1 MDRRT
6 LFTKFRKSKG
16 AKVQTAPPMVMTL
29 NPYTGPFGKL
39 EAAHLL
45 RRSMFGPT
53 FEQIEQ
59 AEADGLSGTITKL
72 FAPQPPPVEPIYFN
86 YDDDPNVP
94 AGTTWVNTPPDST
107 VNSINGARRRS
118 LYSWWIGLMLEGGVS
133 IREKMTLF
141 WREHF
146 VTANIS
152 RNQYNYHYSKTLRDH
167 ALGNFKTLTEEI
179 TISPS
184 MLIYLNGTQ
193 NSNRN
198 PNENYSRE
206 LLELFTLGRG
216 ELAGPGDYTNYTE
229 LDVAELAKALTGWIS
244 ADRNDRSAIGG
255 VYVPTRH
262 DTSTKQLSNRL
273 GNAMIQNGD
282 ENEYKDVIDI
292 IFQQDE
298 VSRFICRQLHIW
310 FVGANI
316 DAAVEANVIE
326 PMAQILR
333 TNNYEIQPA
342 VEALLSSE
350 YFFDESHRGCM
361 VNHPIDFLMKLA
373 GSLEFPLP
381 NDLELRYNG
390 WNFLYGEAVKLDM
403 NLYSIDTVAGW
414 KAFYQGPAY
423 YDVWINSVT
432 LPLRE
437 ELVDVIMAGFGNRGN
452 RAEYDYLDIISKFSN
467 PTDPNDLINDL
478 ATVLFCYPIS
488 QGQLT
493 FLKEVLLPGL
503 PDFEWTVEY
512 GEHLADPDDD
522 QKREGVVRKL
532 EALFGTMLKMPEM
545 YLI

>member
-6 LFTKFRKSKG
+6 LFTKFRKNKEVE
-16 AKVQTAPPMVMTL
+16 VQTAPPVVMTL

-45 RRSMFGPT
+45 RRTTFGLT
-53 FEQIEQ
+53 FEQIKQ
-59 AEADGLSGTITKL
+59 AESDGLAGTIAKL
-72 FAPQPPPVEPIYFN
+72 FDVGQLPEPPIYYN
-86 YDDDPNVP
+86 YDDDPNV
-94 AGTTWVNTPPDST
+94 ASGTTWVDTPPDPN
-107 VNSINGARRRS
+107 VNNINGARRRS
-118 LYSWWIGLMLEGGVS
+118 LYAWWIGLMRDGGVS

-146 VTANIS
+146 VTANLA
-152 RNQYNYHYSKTLRDH
+152 RNQFGYHYINLCRKY
-167 ALGNFKTLTEEI
+167 ALGDFRELTKEI
-179 TISPS
+179 TISPA

-193 NSNRN
+193 NSRRN

-206 LLELFTLGRG
+206 LLELFTIGKG
-216 ELAGPGDYTNYTE
+216 ELAGPGDYTTFTE
-229 LDVAELAKALTGWIS
+229 DDVVELAKSLTGWI
-244 ADRNDRSAIGG
+244 ANDRNNPTFVGGTYRSG
-255 VYVPTRH
+255 RH
-262 DTSTKQLSNRL
+262 DTTTKQLSHRFANATI
-273 GNAMIQNGD
+273 GNAD
-282 ENEYKDVIDI
+282 ENEYKNVVDL

-310 FVGANI
+310 FIGANI
-316 DAAVEANVIE
+316 DATVEANVIE

-333 TNNYEIQPA
+333 DNDYVIQPA
-342 VEALLSSE
+342 LEALLSSE

-361 VNHPIDFLMKLA
+361 VNHPIDFLFKLV
-373 GSLEFPLP
+373 GSLDFPAP
-381 NDLELRYNG
+381 TDIERKYNG
-390 WNFLYGEAVKLDM
+390 WNYLYNQARDLDM
-403 NLYSIDTVAGW
+403 DLYSIETVAGW

-423 YDVWINSVT
+423 YDVWMNSVS

-437 ELVDVIMAGFGNRGN
+437 KLVDTIMGGFRRSGF
-452 RAEYDYLDIISKFSN
+452 AYEYDYLDIISKFDN

-488 QGQLT
+488 QGQLD
-493 FLKEVLLPGL
+493 FLKEVLVPGL

-512 GEHLADPDDD
+512 GEHLADPDDA

-532 EALFGTMLKMPEM
+532 EALFGTMLKMPEI